1 MFRLRSTIHLSVLSA
16 AVTLAGTGSLL
27 AQQQTAN
34 NSASPVLEEVI
45 VTGSRIPVPANIS
58 ATSPLTVV
66 SRDEIQQQG
75 HTDVTDFINQLPQN
89 SINGNSDLGN
99 SSNPLGSAGGISTVD
114 LRGLGP
120 QRTLVLVDGK
130 RLGNGDPNTLNPNP
144 AADLDQIPA
153 ALIERV
159 DVVTGGASAVYGSDA
174 MAGVVNFIMR
184 RDFQGVEVDGQYGYN
199 QHSNHNTFMQ
209 GVEGSDGI
217 SAPSGNTNNGYKRDV
232 SVIMGMNSP
241 DGNGNV
247 TGYFV
252 FHHQDPVT
260 GSKYDYADC
269 LYVGG
274 ACGNSSNSNVFILG
288 NNQYSVVGHSFLPYP
303 QAGSTPPPTFNS
315 SAYEFLQR
323 EDDRYQAGFMAHYDV
338 NEHVKPY
345 LDFSFMDDKTTATVA
360 PSGIFQSSNPYSA
373 DNLYSVNCAN
383 PLLSAQQMGVI
394 QANGQCAGGAAN
406 PGNANFDIGRRNIEG
421 GGRSSLF
428 DHTNYRVVGG
438 VKGDIVDGVT
448 YDAYAQY
455 YYTSLYSANG
465 NYFSISGVNN
475 ALQVVTPPGGGAP
488 VCASGG
494 NCVPYNIF
502 TQGGVTPA
510 QVASLNEPG
519 TSYGTDTEKI
529 WHADVTAD
537 MGKWGVKLPWAKDGA
552 AVNVGW
558 EHRFEGLSYAP
569 DQAELSGDLSGY
581 SGAAPAINA
590 GYSVNE
596 GFLESRLP
604 IASDLPGVE
613 DLAVDAGYRWSHY
626 STAGTTNTYKFE
638 VQYAPIK
645 DVRIRGSF
653 DRAVR
658 APNLIELFNPQSYG
672 EESFLT
678 ADSCAGTAPTATLAQ
693 CQHTGVTAAQ
703 YGNIA
708 QCVASQCG
716 QVTGGDPELKPE
728 VAVTWSAGLSF
739 TPTFLPN
746 FNATL
751 DYYHISIT
759 GEITTLP
766 GAYIFSNCLATG
778 NEATCSQINR
788 NPITGAL
795 HGATVAGGGYIL
807 QTSINAGA
815 SLVSGV
821 DLGMAYKY
829 QLERFGVLSAT
840 LNGTW
845 VQHNISTPYPGAQ
858 SYDCAHLFG
867 ANCSEGINPVW
878 RHTLRVSWD
887 TPWRFGLSANWR
899 FIGPTSYDNNSTN
912 PALAGSEELANGN
925 PAYAPGLARIPGYN
939 YLDLTGTVHV
949 TDTIDVRAGVQNLFD
964 KDPPLLPAQVTNS
977 TQSNTFLAYDQLGR
991 QLFVAFTAKF

>member
-1 MFRLRSTIHLSVLSA
+1 M
-16 AVTLAGTGSLL
+16 LAGSGSLL
-27 AQQQTAN
+27 AQTAAN
-34 NSASPVLEEVI
+34 NAPPATLDEVI
-45 VTGSRIPVPANIS
+45 VTGSRIPVPANVT

-66 SRDEIQQQG
+66 TQEEIRQQG

-89 SINGNSDLGN
+89 IINSGSDLGN
-99 SSNPLGSAGGISTVD
+99 NSNPLSSAGGIATVD

-184 RDFQGVEVDGQYGYN
+184 RNFTGVEVNAQYGYN
-199 QHSNHNTFMQ
+199 QHDNHNTFMQ
-209 GVEGSDGI
+209 NLESGDGI
-217 SAPSGNTNNGYKRDV
+217 NAPTGNSNNGYKRDL

-260 GSKYDYADC
+260 GGKYDYADC
-269 LYVGG
+269 LYVGS
-274 ACGNSSNSNVFILG
+274 ACSNSPNSNQFVLG
-288 NNQYSVVGHSFLPYP
+288 DNAYSVVGHSFLPYP
-303 QAGSTPPPTFNS
+303 QAGSVPPATFNS
-315 SAYEFLQR
+315 SQYEFLQR
-323 EDDRYQAGFMAHYDV
+323 EDDRYQAGFMAHYDI

-360 PSGIFQSSNPYSA
+360 PSGVFLSSNPYSA
-373 DNLYSVNCAN
+373 DNLYTANCAN
-383 PLLSAQQMGVI
+383 PLLSAQQLGVI
-394 QANGQCAGGAAN
+394 AANGQCLGGAAGG
-406 PGNANFDIGRRNIEG
+406 GNFTLDIGRRDIEG

-438 VKGDIVDGVT
+438 VKGDIIDGVT

-455 YYTSLYSANG
+455 YYTSLYSSNS

-475 ALQVVTPPGGGAP
+475 ALMVDPATGG
-488 VCASGG
+488 CISGG
-494 NCVPYNIF
+494 SCVPYNIF

-510 QVASLNEPG
+510 QVAALYEPG

-537 MGKWGVKLPWAKDGA
+537 MGKWGVKLPTAKDGL

-569 DQAELSGDLSGY
+569 DQAELSGDLSGF

-590 GYSVNE
+590 GYSVDE

-613 DLAVDAGYRWSHY
+613 DLSVDAGYRWSHY

-638 VQYAPIK
+638 LQYQPVH

-672 EESFLT
+672 QESFVT
-678 ADSCAGTAPTATLAQ
+678 TDPCAGAAPAASFAE
-693 CQHTGVTAAQ
+693 CAHSGVTAAQ
-703 YGNIA
+703 YGHIS
-708 QCVASQCG
+708 QCPASQCG
-716 QVTGGDPELKPE
+716 QVTGGNMDLKPE

-739 TPTFLPN
+739 TPSFLPN
-746 FNATL
+746 FVTTI

-766 GAYIFSNCLATG
+766 GAYVFSDCLANG
-778 NEATCSQINR
+778 DAATCSQVVR

-821 DLGMAYKY
+821 DLGMNYKY
-829 QLERFGVLSAT
+829 QFDHLGTLSAN
-840 LNGTW
+840 LVGTY
-845 VQHNISTPYPGAQ
+845 VQHNITTPYPGAQ

-867 ANCSEGINPVW
+867 ANCNNAINPVW
-878 RHTLRVSWD
+878 RHTMRVSWE
-887 TPWRFGLSANWR
+887 TPWKVGLSAYWR

-912 PALAGSEELANGN
+912 PALAGSEEGAYN
-925 PAYAPGLARIPGYN
+925 PDIQRIPGYN
-939 YLDLTGTVHV
+939 YFDLTATAHV
-949 TDTIDVRAGVQNLFD
+949 TDTVDVRAGVQNLFD
-964 KDPPLLPAQVTNS
+964 KDPPLLPAQVTNENP
-977 TQSNTFLAYDQLGR
+977 SNSFLAYDLLGR
-991 QLFVAFTAKF
+991 QLFVSVTAKF